1 MSQQHP
7 SILRRGDKGAEVER
21 LQGDLSY
28 LGYDLGPAGVDGI
41 FGEYTEKAVK
51 AFQKDSNITV
61 DGIVGPE
68 TGRALGA
75 RLAAKA

>member
-7 SILRRGDKGAEVER
+7 SILRRGDQGAEVER

-28 LGYDLGPAGVDGI
+28 LGYDLGSASIDGS
-41 FGEYTEKAVK
+41 FDEYTEKAVI
-51 AFQKDSNITV
+51 AFQKDNNITV

-68 TGRALGA
+68 TGKALGA
-75 RLAAKA
+75 RLAA